1 MENKLASD
9 LAKSLEASASL
20 RKEANRLRQQR
31 KRKRW
36 DGFTAIQR
44 RTALVLYVMADFAMR
59 PVLYYLL
66 QIIGVLHG
74 SATEAD
80 MDYLT
85 SLVENWFLVCI
96 DGQVQQLTHMSF
108 PGDEPIFP
116 RARSLFRS
124 FALRDWVFS
133 MNITK
138 GLAPS
143 ARDVALKW
151 DDLVE
156 REVVVGDH
164 TSECD
169 RGDLSKRRNRA
180 FFSSWRKN
188 RVSRS
193 ARYRPENL

>member
-1 MENKLASD
+1 MEEQLTAD
-9 LAKSLEASASL
+9 LANSLERSAEL

-36 DGFTAIQR
+36 DGFTPIQR

-66 QIIGVLHG
+66 PIIGVLIG
-74 SATEAD
+74 SAAETD
-80 MDYLT
+80 TLYLT
-85 SLVENWFLVCI
+85 SLVEDWFLVCT
-96 DGQVQQLTHMSF
+96 DAQVGQLTHACL
-108 PGDEPIFP
+108 PGDESIFR
-116 RARSLFRS
+116 RARSILRS

-151 DDLVE
+151 DDLLE
-156 REVVVGDH
+156 REVLVEDH

>member
-36 DGFTAIQR
+36 DGLTAIQR
-44 RTALVLYVMADFAMR
+44 RTALVLYVMTDFAIR
-59 PVLYYLL
+59 PVLYYML
-66 QIIGVLHG
+66 QIMGVLMG

-80 MDYLT
+80 TYYLT
-85 SLVENWFLVCI
+85 SLVEDWFLVCT
-96 DGQVQQLTHMSF
+96 DAQVDQLTHASF
-108 PGDEPIFP
+108 PGDESIFR
-116 RARSLFRS
+116 RARSLLRS

-151 DDLVE
+151 DDLLE
-156 REVVVGDH
+156 REVLVEIH
-164 TSECD
+164 PSECD

-193 ARYRPENL
+193 ARHRPENL

>member
-44 RTALVLYVMADFAMR
+44 RTALVLYVMADFVMLT
-59 PVLYYLL
+59 VLYYLL
-66 QIIGVLHG
+66 PIIGVLIG
-74 SATEAD
+74 SAAETD
-80 MDYLT
+80 TLYLT
-85 SLVENWFLVCI
+85 SLVEDWFLVCT
-96 DGQVQQLTHMSF
+96 DAQVGQLTHACL
-108 PGDEPIFP
+108 PGDESIFR
-116 RARSLFRS
+116 RARSILRS

-151 DDLVE
+151 DDLLE